1 MNRRPRVLR
10 TSSRRRWLSSLA
22 SAYRDRKD
30 VTITDDAQ
38 LGIDPSTQSIWEMG
52 RKDNLGLADWGG
64 VLVSLGISVIGMRMI
79 IAAIL
84 DPEPTSKLGL
94 LISSGVLLALC
105 GGFSAIQILTGL
117 KPASVQ
123 VTRFGLKIGWD

>member
-1 MNRRPRVLR
+1 LR